1 MKKTASKNNASF
13 IKAQEE
19 MIGQSKTT
27 FFYSFTIIEFLALT
41 LKELRC
47 LLQEII
53 KNFKDTFQPQSVHR
67 EEDES
72 Q

>member
-1 MKKTASKNNASF
+1 MNSSAEATANINNQNFFFKWKMKKTASKNNASF

-41 LKELRC
+41 LKDD
-47 LLQEII
+47 IM
-53 KNFKDTFQPQSVHR
+53 S
-67 EEDES
+67 
-72 Q
+72 